1 MAEDLSGFARGLQ
14 RVVQP
19 TDSLSFREDFQ
30 SDPVGALAAKGLIL
44 SADEQT
50 RLNAEVAD
58 IVANQKA
65 LGGEAAATEVEVSVK
80 VKF

>member
-1 MAEDLSGFARGLQ
+1 MSEDVSGFVRGLQ

-19 TDSLSFREDFQ
+19 TDSLNFREDFQ

-50 RLNAEVAD
+50 RLSAEVAN

-65 LGGEAAATEVEVSVK
+65 LGGEAADVEVEVSVK